1 MGYAKVFRDYTGP
14 DRKFSS
20 FCIGEFFM
28 SDDDIFVKVADD
40 KALNLSQS
48 EKMCLDDALTIVDD
62 DDNFPCQDG
71 DFVIK
76 MV

>member
-20 FCIGEFFM
+20 FNIGELFM
-28 SDDDIFVKVADD
+28 CDDDIFVKVADD
-40 KALNLSQS
+40 KALNLSQV
-48 EKMCLDDALTIVDD
+48 ENMCLGDALITIDD

-71 DFVIK
+71 EFVIK
-76 MV
+76 TV

>member
-40 KALNLSQS
+40 KTLNLSQS
-48 EKMCLDDALTIVDD
+48 ERMCLDDALTTVDNDD
-62 DDNFPCQDG
+62 DFPCQDG